1 MSTST
6 PNQTLLDTD
15 ADFVSLITE
24 EKQKQKQKQE
34 EQEKSKS
41 KPKEKKPRKKK
52 NKSEVK
58 LTSEEMNTAINQT
71 HENPKKNKR
80 KEIQSEENENH
91 KQESSFFVDCEPQVV
106 KSNEQE
112 QESKKKKRKKNKGR
126 IESLKEDGRTKS
138 TTAKASVRVSPL
150 TSNDVVPKDKIQESG
165 PVKEGGKKK
174 RRKKVMSET
183 LVDDSVD
190 EKITEGAAKVDV
202 KEITT
207 DPTTSAQNPS
217 TQSEPITTEPTDQ
230 AQPDPKP
237 IEQNKS
243 GKKRTKDKSSKK
255 EPLNPSK
262 PTSSIP
268 TSSSEDLQTFISSN
282 KITYEPTGIF
292 QEFPPILKFDQVKV
306 TNPLEKAFLKF
317 EKPSPIQSAVWPVLM
332 AKRDVV
338 GIAETGSGKTLA
350 FGIPAFEHILST
362 PKVKTISVLVIA
374 PTRELAM
381 QTESTLSD
389 LGKLTNPPIKTLC
402 VYGGVDKN
410 AQRKAL
416 QAENRVRAVAG
427 TPGRLLD
434 LANEGHLKL
443 DNVSWL
449 VLDEADRMLDK
460 GFENDIRAIIN
471 LCLPSKSSTGSATRL
486 TAMFSATW
494 PLSVRRLASDFMQ
507 DPVRIL
513 VGDDQLSASCSVE
526 QSVEVLP
533 ESRGKEFK
541 LMETLKTLEKS
552 GGFDLKKDKVI
563 VFALYKKE
571 AQRLHGFL
579 IRKGFGAC
587 CIEGDMSQDKRSQSL
602 EDFKA
607 GRATILVATDVA
619 ARGLDIPKVEVVINV
634 TFPLT
639 IEDYIHRIGRTGR
652 AGRTGKSIT
661 FFTDEDKVHAG
672 ELMRVLKDANQVVPE
687 DLKKFGG
694 QIKKKTHAAYGDH
707 WKDIDPTVK
716 AKKIKFD

>member
-1 MSTST
+1 MTNSTH
-6 PNQTLLDTD
+6 LDTN
-15 ADFVSLITE
+15 ADFVSLNNFE
-24 EKQKQKQKQE
+24 NQDENENEKKKI
-34 EQEKSKS
+34 
-41 KPKEKKPRKKK
+41 KEKKLKKK
-52 NKSEVK
+52 KKIKNSQSEIKIK
-58 LTSEEMNTAINQT
+58 LGSNLIKDHQSNPTIKNQ
-71 HENPKKNKR
+71 KR
-80 KEIQSEENENH
+80 KEIQIEGN
-91 KQESSFFVDCEPQVV
+91 
-106 KSNEQE
+106 SNEEDLNGFIEDCVPEVIKMDE

-126 IESLKEDGRTKS
+126 VEELNEDGMSKKL
-138 TTAKASVRVSPL
+138 TTQLSGHVSPL
-150 TSNDVVPKDKIQESG
+150 TTNVIQNDTPQDSVTVKD
-165 PVKEGGKKK
+165 GGKKK
-174 RRKKVMSET
+174 RKKVKSEVV
-183 LVDDSVD
+183 VDDSTD
-190 EKITEGAAKVDV
+190 QKILKDDVKVDP
-202 KEITT
+202 KEIKTHST
-207 DPTTSAQNPS
+207 LS
-217 TQSEPITTEPTDQ
+217 TQDQKKPSEVVRTESNEIQLDS
-230 AQPDPKP
+230 KP
-237 IEQNKS
+237 VEQSDSPGS
-243 GKKRTKDKSSKK
+243 GKKPKKDKSNKK
-255 EPLNPSK
+255 LNPEPKITNSIQSSNSS
-262 PTSSIP
+262 SSI
-268 TSSSEDLQTFISSN
+268 DLQNFISMN
-282 KITYEPTGIF
+282 KITYEPQEIF
-292 QEFPPILKFDQVKV
+292 AEFPPILSFDEVQV
-306 TNPLEKAFLKF
+306 NHSLSNAFLKF
-317 EKPSPIQSAVWPVLM
+317 QKPTPIQSSVWPVLIS
-332 AKRDVV
+332 KRDVV

-350 FGIPAFEHILST
+350 FGIPAFDHLLST
-362 PKVKTISVLVIA
+362 PHSKSINVLVIS

-389 LGKLTNPPIKTLC
+389 LGKLMNPPMRTLC

-410 AQRKAL
+410 SQRRAL
-416 QAENRVRAVAG
+416 QVEGGVRAVAG

-443 DNVSWL
+443 GEVSWL

-471 LCLPSKSSTGSATRL
+471 LCLPSKSSTNSLTRL

-494 PLSVRRLASDFMQ
+494 PLSVRRLASDFMK

-526 QSVEVLP
+526 QTVEVLTDT
-533 ESRGKEFK
+533 RGKEFK
-541 LMETLKTLEKS
+541 LIERLKGLEKH
-552 GGFDLKKDKVI
+552 GGLNLRKDKVI

-602 EDFKA
+602 EDFKS

-672 ELMRVLKDANQVVPE
+672 ELMRVLKDANQIVPE

-694 QIKKKTHAAYGDH
+694 QIKKKTVSLNDEESL
-707 WKDIDPTVK
+707 I
-716 AKKIKFD
+716 KK